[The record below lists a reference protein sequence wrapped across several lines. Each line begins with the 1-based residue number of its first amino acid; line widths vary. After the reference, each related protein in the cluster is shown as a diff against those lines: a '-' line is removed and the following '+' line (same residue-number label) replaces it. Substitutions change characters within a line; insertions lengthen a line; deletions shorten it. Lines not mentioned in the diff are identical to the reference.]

1 MQINTRWKR
10 LLALDLGLFNVALF
24 AFAYIPP
31 ETLIVPEILVMAGS
45 VFCLI
50 GVISNA
56 FPKVHLPYEE
66 WAYFITGLLG
76 TLTLLLYVHFSS
88 HAGDIL
94 YRIPIDLFLLSGIA
108 SAYAAHVITYSGGKD
123 RV

>member
-1 MQINTRWKR
+1 MLTQINTRWRR

-31 ETLIVPEILVMAGS
+31 RTLIIPEIIVMIGS
-45 VFCLI
+45 VLCLI
-50 GVISNA
+50 GVVSNA
-56 FPKVHLPYEE
+56 LPKIHLPYEE

-76 TLTLLLYVHFSS
+76 TLTILLFTRLSP
-88 HAGDIL
+88 DEIL
-94 YRIPIDLFLLSGIA
+94 LKIPIDLFLLSGVA